1 MYLIDVIANWFGQLA
16 AYFDDMSSTEI
27 TWLAI
32 GFLGQSMFFMRFFF
46 QWVYSERARR
56 SVIPEVFWYCS
67 FLGGAILLSY
77 VIYRADP
84 VLIVGQATGL
94 FIYSRNIY
102 WVWRDKL
109 AARRRIAHAED
120 APAR

>member
-1 MYLIDVIANWFGQLA
+1 MYLVDILVEWFGRLG
-16 AYFDDMSSTEI
+16 AYFDDMSSAEI

-32 GFLGQSMFFMRFFF
+32 GFLGQSMFFMRFLF
-46 QWVYSERARR
+46 QWIYSERARR
-56 SVIPEVFWYCS
+56 SVIPEIFWYFS
-67 FLGGAILLSY
+67 FAGGSILLAY

-109 AARRRIAHAED
+109 HARQEVRQAKDVPAE
-120 APAR
+120 

>member
-1 MYLIDVIANWFGQLA
+1 MWLDQLLS
-16 AYFDDMSSTEI
+16 YFDNMSSTEL

-46 QWVYSERARR
+46 QWIYSERARR

-67 FLGGAILLSY
+67 FAGGATLLAY

-84 VLIVGQATGL
+84 VLIVGQTTGL

-102 WVWRDKL
+102 WVWRDKRL
-109 AARRRIAHAED
+109 RREANAMAGE
-120 APAR
+120 ASVG